1 MPGTL
6 TRTTLT
12 LPAELLARVD
22 QAARQ
27 GRARSRNAFVAT
39 ALERDLAA
47 QERAALDAEFAGM
60 GEDEAYLAESQ
71 ILDAEFDAAGGEALR
86 LAEGRTRGVAT
97 CMTRGSIPQKGQNR
111 PAGAQS

>member
-1 MPGTL
+1 VALDAILVINFSIKLEIRTVPSPL

-22 QAARQ
+22 QAVRQ

-47 QERAALDAEFAGM
+47 LERAALDAEFAEM

-71 ILDAEFDAAGGEALR
+71 RLDAEFEAAGAEALR
-86 LAEGRTRGVAT
+86 LAEGRT
-97 CMTRGSIPQKGQNR
+97 
-111 PAGAQS
+111 